1 MTPEGKNYNYEIYID
16 LKHAEQLG
24 KTLIAVPIKNWK
36 YCEKL
41 RIENPK
47 LKMKL
52 KMMEISFEQIN
63 NSRNDLLRQLAECES
78 TLESVLREV
87 KMEKI

>member
-1 MTPEGKNYNYEIYID
+1 MKTIGSYSYEVYVD
-16 LKHAEQLG
+16 LEHAEQLG
-24 KTLIAVPIKNWK
+24 KKLIAVPIKAWK

-52 KMMEISFEQIN
+52 KMYEISFEQIN
-63 NSRNDLLRQLAECES
+63 NSRNDMIRQLAEAE
-78 TLESVLREV
+78 T
-87 KMEKI
+87 KMEKK